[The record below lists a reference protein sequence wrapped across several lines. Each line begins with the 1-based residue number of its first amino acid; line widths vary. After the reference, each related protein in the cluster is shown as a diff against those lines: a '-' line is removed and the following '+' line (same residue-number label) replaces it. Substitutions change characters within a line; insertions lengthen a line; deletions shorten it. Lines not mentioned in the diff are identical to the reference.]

1 MSAEYN
7 VSKELQC
14 AQEGII
20 ITATVSK
27 KLTGAITGHFLIDLY
42 TPILPIILP
51 LLIDTMGL
59 SYFLAGLI
67 VTAFNVVSSITQPFV
82 GLYSDKTG
90 WRASVPLCVS
100 IGSLGI
106 CLTVFTNNYLL
117 LLVLVMGAAIGH
129 ALFHPSAMDLVYRL
143 SPPTKRGMYN
153 SIFTTSGSISYSIG
167 PFIAGVLIE
176 FAGLPSVVWM
186 VIPGIIGAAWIY
198 RNDLRYLDEKF
209 LKSQLRS

>member
-1 MSAEYN
+1 MKLL
-7 VSKELQC
+7 KELHC
-14 AQEGII
+14 VHEGIN

-27 KLTGAITGHFLIDLY
+27 KLLGGAITGHFLIDLY
-42 TPILPIILP
+42 TPPVLPIILP
-51 LLIDTMGL
+51 FLISTMGL

-67 VTAFNVVSSITQPFV
+67 VTAFNVVSSVTQPFV

-90 WRASVPLCVS
+90 WRASVPMCVS

-106 CLTVFTNNYLL
+106 CLTTFTSNYLL
-117 LLVLVMGAAIGH
+117 LLMLVMGAAVGH

-143 SPPTKRGMYN
+143 SPPAKRGMYN

-167 PFIAGVLIE
+167 PFIAGSLIE

-186 VIPGIIGAAWIY
+186 VIPGILGGSVDLPERPQIY
-198 RNDLRYLDEKF
+198 G
-209 LKSQLRS
+209 